1 MSRAKGYKC
10 YNSIC
15 RSCVGTFCNEP
26 GDNALYCAGRT
37 VNCRTNAGR
46 IRGMSDEELAKE
58 FVLAGEF
65 ENRVCFCCKYFKCL
79 QNKDGYCVYKHGRC
93 NMDARLEAYKKW
105 LQQPTEEE

>member
-26 GDNALYCAGRT
+26 GDNALYCAGRS

-46 IRGMSDEELAKE
+46 IRGMSDEELASFLCDFLTSCEPEHPCNDCVAKS
-58 FVLAGEF
+58 
-65 ENRVCFCCKYFKCL
+65 
-79 QNKDGYCVYKHGRC
+79 YCHTGH
-93 NMDARLEAYKKW
+93 NGMIDW
-105 LQQPTEEE
+105 LQQPAEEE